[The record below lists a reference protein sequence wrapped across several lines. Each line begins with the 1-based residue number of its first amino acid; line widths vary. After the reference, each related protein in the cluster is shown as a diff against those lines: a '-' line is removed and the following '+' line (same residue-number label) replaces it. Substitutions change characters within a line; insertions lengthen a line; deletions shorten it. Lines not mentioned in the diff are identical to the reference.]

1 MLNWNSWSVNCRF
14 VGCPGQRRALYCMR
28 LWRRLLFWTFHDSVS
43 LDWGVWV
50 VGERDFSRWLLDC
63 CVMCTRGICTRIY
76 GGFKFPPPQPPTSS
90 HNQPPTHHPPH
101 SLSIYLGECNEV
113 HLELQ
118 GSRSWRQKIY
128 LFPTVTWHFISS
140 PSYSSSGFAALVAGF
155 LVYYRR
161 KTRTTTTLE

>member
-14 VGCPGQRRALYCMR
+14 VGCPGQRRALYCGCGVGYCSG
-28 LWRRLLFWTFHDSVS
+28 LFTIPS
-43 LDWGVWV
+43 DWVGV

-90 HNQPPTHHPPH
+90 HNKTTHRPSTL
-101 SLSIYLGECNEV
+101 SLSVYL
-113 HLELQ
+113 
-118 GSRSWRQKIY
+118 SRRVQWSA
-128 LFPTVTWHFISS
+128 F
-140 PSYSSSGFAALVAGF
+140 GVAGVAVMETEDLF
-155 LVYYRR
+155 IPDCDLTFYFVSFVFFFRVCCFGCWLLGLLYNRR